1 MDREAWRAAIL
12 GVAKS
17 RTRLSDFTFT
27 HFMAIGG
34 FYIHHLLLEC
44 HVITAILK
52 VKTLRPRE
60 MKFWLICKQVER
72 SPHTLVFHFKF
83 RSIHHSVASL
93 MKK

>member
-1 MDREAWRAAIL
+1 MED
-12 GVAKS
+12 G
-17 RTRLSDFTFT
+17 RTRPPL
-27 HFMAIGG
+27 IYIVLYGNRWV
-34 FYIHHLLLEC
+34 YIHHLLLEC

-52 VKTLRPRE
+52 LKTLRPRE